1 MTDPTE
7 ETVIVGFDFTISA
20 IAAFDEDAFRARL
33 LSCFPIA
40 TEARVV
46 SVERQGWNSLVVTAQ
61 IILMGNAQ
69 DADAICMVLEE
80 SVTATR
86 SNLMLRAAAC

>member
-7 ETVIVGFDFTISA
+7 AEKTIVGFDFTIGS
-20 IAAFDEDAFRARL
+20 ISAFDEDAFRARL

-46 SVERQGWNSLVVTAQ
+46 SVERQGWNSLAVTAQ

-69 DADAICMVLEE
+69 DAEAICMVLEE

-86 SNLMLRAAAC
+86 LLMLRAAAC